1 MTRLMPLSLVRG
13 KTWHRV
19 TGRRQR
25 RCLRRRSSSARSNR
39 GAVRVTTSHLQP
51 LTTPTAWPCRMPCH
65 RQMQIHTLSWAL
77 RRSRQERAS
86 RARMTPPRSVIVS
99 CWPTPLTHRW
109 HGSPRGVWWVGA
121 PWCSST
127 PSRTTRHRPTPP
139 VTTQQYG
146 NTLESS
152 PGDAASPLRLTAF
165 EVQGHFTALEVRA
178 APR

>member
-39 GAVRVTTSHLQP
+39 GAVRVTSSRRQP
-51 LTTPTAWPCRMPCH
+51 LTTPTAWPCRMPYH
-65 RQMQIHTLSWAL
+65 RQMQIRMSSWAL
-77 RRSRQERAS
+77 RRSS
-86 RARMTPPRSVIVS
+86 REMMSRTSMSPPRSPIVS
-99 CWPTPLTHRW
+99 CWPTPPTHRW